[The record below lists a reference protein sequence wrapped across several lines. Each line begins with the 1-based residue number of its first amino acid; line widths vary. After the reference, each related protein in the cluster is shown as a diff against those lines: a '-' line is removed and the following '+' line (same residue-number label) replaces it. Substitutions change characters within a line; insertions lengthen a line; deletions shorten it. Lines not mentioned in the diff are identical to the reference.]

1 MSRADPRLLRELK
14 LYRPYPDAVPWTLF
28 ESAGLSEAEHDT
40 LNAWVNDALADPPLM
55 HLRVARQAEE
65 TVAAYLLEQEP
76 DHVFVL
82 RFLFV
87 GEGWRRRGIGRWVT
101 GHALGLAESKGG
113 RWLDA
118 TPCPATRRF
127 LTAYGF
133 ETSDQGRL
141 RYPFQPE

>member
-1 MSRADPRLLRELK
+1 MSHADPRLLRELK

-40 LNAWVNDALADPPLM
+40 LNGWVNEALADSPLM

-65 TVAAYLLEQEP
+65 TVAAYLLEQLPE
-76 DHVFVL
+76 HVFVL
-82 RFLFV
+82 RFLLV
-87 GEGWRRRGIGRWVT
+87 GEGFRRRGIGRWVT

-118 TPCPATRRF
+118 TASPATRRF
-127 LTAYGF
+127 LLTYGF
-133 ETSDQGRL
+133 EACDNGHL
-141 RYPFQPE
+141 RYPFHPE